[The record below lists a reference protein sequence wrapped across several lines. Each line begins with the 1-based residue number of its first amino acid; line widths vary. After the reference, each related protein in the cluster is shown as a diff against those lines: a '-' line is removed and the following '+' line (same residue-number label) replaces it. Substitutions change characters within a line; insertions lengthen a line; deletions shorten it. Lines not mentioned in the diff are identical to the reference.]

1 MTIVVGVAA
10 PDGLVLAADSRSTRV
25 YHGTNH
31 HRIATDSAQKVFSVC
46 SRHGVAAYGAS
57 FIGPSTIAGV
67 MDEFEAEI
75 GDKVPPDI
83 VDFANALGG
92 FFHDRLIRSG
102 EDLDDGRL
110 GFLVG
115 GYGSDGVGRFL
126 DVQVPGDPE
135 NVPSREFDIHDI
147 EVSTDSLGVVPFGM
161 TQAWTR
167 LVAGVDWDL
176 LSASGI
182 NVSDELRTTLDE
194 FEYNFIFPITL
205 QDAIEY
211 ADFVIRTTVDI
222 GRFSNGTGLQ
232 PGSLDACGG
241 TPRVLAVIPKDV
253 IWISGAGLS
262 LPARL
267 GGAPPGGAPR
277 SPEGI

>member
-31 HRIATDSAQKVFSVC
+31 HRIATDSAQKVFSIC
-46 SRHGVAAYGAS
+46 SRYGVAAYGAS
-57 FIGPSTIAGV
+57 FIGRSTIAGV
-67 MDEFEAEI
+67 MDEFVAEI
-75 GDKVPPDI
+75 GDKVPTGI
-83 VDFANALGG
+83 LEFADALGG
-92 FFHDRLIRSG
+92 FFHERLMRSG
-102 EDLDDGRL
+102 EDLDGEGQL

-115 GYGSDGVGRFL
+115 GYGSDDGLGRFL
-126 DVQVPGDPE
+126 DVQVPGSPDS
-135 NVPSREFDIHDI
+135 VPPREFDIHDL

-182 NVSDELRTTLDE
+182 EVHEDLRTTLDK
-194 FEYNFIFPITL
+194 FEYNLIFPITL

-222 GRFSNGTGLQ
+222 GRFSNGTGLK

-241 TPRVLAVIPKDV
+241 VPRVLAVIPNDV

-267 GGAPPGGAPR
+267 RSAPR
-277 SPEGI
+277 RLEGP